1 MSNAQSAATA
11 RTFLDAGIAA
21 SQGNDST
28 RALGLFAQASEALP
42 GWALPHFLSGSEY
55 AALGQWEKAE
65 AELANAVLLA
75 PDLHLARYQLGL
87 LQFSTG
93 RAAVALVTWERL
105 AGNPE
110 EPSLSAFVR
119 GFAALAQDAFPEA
132 LASFERGLAEPRVN
146 PAVAGDIRKVVQ
158 KLLAEVPSVTVTE
171 AAPVDAHVLV
181 ANYARLKLH

>member
-1 MSNAQSAATA
+1 
-11 RTFLDAGIAA
+11 
-21 SQGNDST
+21 
-28 RALGLFAQASEALP
+28 
-42 GWALPHFLSGSEY
+42 
-55 AALGQWEKAE
+55 
-65 AELANAVLLA
+65 
-75 PDLHLARYQLGL
+75 
-87 LQFSTG
+87 
-93 RAAVALVTWERL
+93 
-105 AGNPE
+105 
-110 EPSLSAFVR
+110 VR